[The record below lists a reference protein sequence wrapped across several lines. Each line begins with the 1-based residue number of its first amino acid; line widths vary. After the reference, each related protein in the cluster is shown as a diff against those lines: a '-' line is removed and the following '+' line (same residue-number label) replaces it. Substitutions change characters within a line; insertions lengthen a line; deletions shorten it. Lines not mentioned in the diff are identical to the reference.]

1 MLITM
6 AATTRATTAGS
17 TTTGA
22 TTTGSTAPRT
32 TRHAATNAL
41 PAHATD
47 PRDADDLREVFASVA
62 RYFSLL
68 ADPTRLSILHAICSD
83 ERSVSAIVEATG
95 ATQTNVSRHLGLM
108 YRSGVVERRKEANQ
122 VFYRIADPAMMEIC
136 RTVCL
141 QIAGQI
147 DEREPLRKDL
157 LKLAPQRRKAH

>member
-1 MLITM
+1 M
-6 AATTRATTAGS
+6 ATTTRATTAGS
-17 TTTGA
+17 TTSGA

-47 PRDADDLREVFASVA
+47 PRDADDLRAVFASVA

-95 ATQTNVSRHLGLM
+95 ATQTNVSRHLARLHQAGIVGRRREGGNVL
-108 YRSGVVERRKEANQ
+108 YRLDDPEFAQICRMVCV
-122 VFYRIADPAMMEIC
+122 RIAGRIEA
-136 RTVCL
+136 V
-141 QIAGQI
+141 
-147 DEREPLRKDL
+147 EPLKQEL
-157 LKLAPQRRKAH
+157 LDYAAAR

>member
-1 MLITM
+1 MQSPTM
-6 AATTRATTAGS
+6 TTEELDRVFGAVAA
-17 TTTGA
+17 
-22 TTTGSTAPRT
+22 
-32 TRHAATNAL
+32 
-41 PAHATD
+41 
-47 PRDADDLREVFASVA
+47 
-62 RYFSLL
+62 YFSVMSE
-68 ADPTRLSILHAICSD
+68 PTRLKILNAICKD
-83 ERSVSAIVEATG
+83 EKSVSEIVQEVG

-157 LKLAPQRRKAH
+157 LKLAPHRRKAH

>member
-1 MLITM
+1 MQSPTM
-6 AATTRATTAGS
+6 TTEELDRVFGAVAAYY
-17 TTTGA
+17 
-22 TTTGSTAPRT
+22 
-32 TRHAATNAL
+32 
-41 PAHATD
+41 
-47 PRDADDLREVFASVA
+47 SVM
-62 RYFSLL
+62 SE
-68 ADPTRLSILHAICSD
+68 PTRLKILNAICKD
-83 ERSVSAIVEATG
+83 EKSVSEIVQEVG

>member
-1 MLITM
+1 MQSPTM
-6 AATTRATTAGS
+6 TTEELDSVFGAVAA
-17 TTTGA
+17 
-22 TTTGSTAPRT
+22 
-32 TRHAATNAL
+32 
-41 PAHATD
+41 
-47 PRDADDLREVFASVA
+47 
-62 RYFSLL
+62 YFSVMSE
-68 ADPTRLSILHAICSD
+68 PTRLKILNAICKD
-83 ERSVSAIVEATG
+83 EKSVSEIVQEVG